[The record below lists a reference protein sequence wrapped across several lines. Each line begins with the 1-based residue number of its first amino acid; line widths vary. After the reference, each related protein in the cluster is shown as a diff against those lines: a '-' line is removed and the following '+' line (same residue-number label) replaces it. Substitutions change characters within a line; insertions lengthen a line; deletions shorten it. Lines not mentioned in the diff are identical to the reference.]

1 MGVIYIDLYNALWH
15 ICSMATEVSICSN
28 ALRRL
33 GDSPITSLTDNT
45 ERARLCNG
53 FYADAR
59 DAVLRSH
66 PWNFAIT
73 RATLAQLSTTPSYGY
88 AYQYSLPTD
97 PYCLRVLEMEYAD
110 YKFKIEN
117 SSTEGRV
124 LLTDESTAK
133 ILYIARVT
141 DTIKFDAM
149 FTDVLIAKLAVDLA
163 YPVTN
168 SVTFQAQMQKLYQ
181 LKLSEARSIDGQEGF
196 IDELVSPVFTD
207 FRKG

>member
-53 FYADAR
+53 FYEDAR

-73 RATLAQLSTTPSYGY
+73 RAT
-88 AYQYSLPTD
+88 
-97 PYCLRVLEMEYAD
+97 EYAD

-207 FRKG
+207 FRKT